1 MDLIFMIFFVMFMF
15 WVVSM
20 PFLIILMVKEEYEN
34 EDKSE

>member
-1 MDLIFMIFFVMFMF
+1 MIFFVMFMF

-34 EDKSE
+34 EDKRE